1 MTTAFS
7 TTNANTTDN
16 VTPRYHV
23 LVVDDEPLVCRMVS
37 VMLKRVGYEIRT
49 AYNGMEALKAV
60 AEQIP
65 DLITL
70 DVMMPDISGL
80 DVARRLRSDE
90 RTVAI
95 PIVFVTALDCS
106 GSDELRSM
114 SEEPGIYHLD
124 KPFSQHQ
131 LVAQVASALHAL
143 DESEIGER

>member
-7 TTNANTTDN
+7 STDANTTDS
-16 VTPRYHV
+16 VTPRYHI

-60 AEQIP
+60 AEQVP

-70 DVMMPDISGL
+70 DVMMPDVSGL
-80 DVARRLRSDE
+80 DVARRLRADD
-90 RTVAI
+90 RTSTI
-95 PIVFVTALDCS
+95 PIVFVTALDRS
-106 GSDELRSM
+106 VSDELRSL

-131 LVAQVASALHAL
+131 LVTQIASALHAL
-143 DESEIGER
+143 NGPGTGN